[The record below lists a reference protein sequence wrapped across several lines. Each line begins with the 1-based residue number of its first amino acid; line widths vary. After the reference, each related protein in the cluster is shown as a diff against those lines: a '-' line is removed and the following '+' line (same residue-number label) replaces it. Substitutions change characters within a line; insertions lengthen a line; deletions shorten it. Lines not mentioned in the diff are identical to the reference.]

1 MLEARPYPAY
11 KASGMPSIGDV
22 PEHWRVFRIRNVCK
36 LLVSNVDKNSIDDE
50 IPVRL
55 CNYVDVYK
63 NDRIT
68 GRIAFMRATATQ
80 DEIDRFRPRVGDVII
95 TKDSEDWRD
104 IGVPA
109 LVAYEA
115 PDLVCGYHLA
125 LMRPRSDLVR
135 GAYLFRVLQSQ
146 PVAYQFQVSAN
157 GVTRYGLSHGAIKGV
172 SIPLPPMEEQD
183 AIVRVLNHVD
193 RLIEKYAGV
202 GAFIG
207 KQANA
212 VFKRGLA
219 GRGVALLGEYR
230 TRLIADVVTGKLD
243 VRVIAATLPDV
254 ADSEPIEEPEG
265 IADFD
270 EPQDA
275 VDEEAAA

>member
-1 MLEARPYPAY
+1 
-11 KASGMPSIGDV
+11 MPSIGDV

-36 LLVSNVDKNSIDDE
+36 LLVSNVDKNSNDDE

-172 SIPLPPMEEQD
+172 SIPLPPMDEQD